1 MFHPGNSKFHLEL
14 NSIHYQQFL
23 LLPPIN
29 LLIIDMEL
37 YFVFDKY
44 RQFHITERVSIPF
57 YSGKLFLHNTATSV
71 VRQDVLFLSCF
82 FRIQTHIQI
91 VYSQASSSSKRGSLR
106 IIVMFLPDQCTT
118 TWTEK
123 VSSGST
129 FSSQGR
135 WYINLRVIFPTLT
148 ASKRRVCIPGA
159 PINLESG

>member
-1 MFHPGNSKFHLEL
+1 
-14 NSIHYQQFL
+14 
-23 LLPPIN
+23 
-29 LLIIDMEL
+29 MEL

-57 YSGKLFLHNTATSV
+57 YSNQLFLHNTTTSM
-71 VRQDVLFLSCF
+71 VRQDVLFLSYF

-106 IIVMFLPDQCTT
+106 IIVMFLPDQRTT